1 MREVSVFFNKT
12 LAGKL
17 TEESAQSYVFEY
29 DKSYLANSDNP
40 SIAYEFPKIQTKF
53 RSNALFP
60 FFANILPEGKN
71 KYILCKMRKVDE
83 NDIFGLLVATVGA
96 DTIGAVSIKEVAQ

>member
-40 SIAYEFPKIQTKF
+40 SIAYEFPKTQTKF
-53 RSNALFP
+53 RSNALC
-60 FFANILPEGKN
+60 ARCEKLTKT
-71 KYILCKMRKVDE
+71 
-83 NDIFGLLVATVGA
+83 IFSGCSLQLSVRIQSG
-96 DTIGAVSIKEVAQ
+96 QCL

>member
-40 SIAYEFPKIQTKF
+40 SIAYEFPKTQTKF

-60 FFANILPEGKN
+60 FFCQSFAGRQKQE
-71 KYILCKMRKVDE
+71 Y
-83 NDIFGLLVATVGA
+83 LVQDAK
-96 DTIGAVSIKEVAQ
+96 S

>member
-1 MREVSVFFNKT
+1 MVGIV
-12 LAGKL
+12 A
-17 TEESAQSYVFEY
+17 
-29 DKSYLANSDNP
+29 
-40 SIAYEFPKIQTKF
+40 
-53 RSNALFP
+53 
-60 FFANILPEGKN
+60 KN

>member
-40 SIAYEFPKIQTKF
+40 SIAYEFPKTQTKF

-71 KYILCKMRKVDE
+71 GVP
-83 NDIFGLLVATVGA
+83 
-96 DTIGAVSIKEVAQ
+96 

>member
-29 DKSYLANSDNP
+29 DKAYLASSGNP
-40 SIAYEFPKIQTKF
+40 SIAYEFPKTQTRF
-53 RSNALFP
+53 HSNTLFP
-60 FFANILPEGKN
+60 FFANLLPEGKN
-71 KYILCKMRKVDE
+71 KGILCRTRKIDE
-83 NDIFGLLVATVGA
+83 NDIFGLLIATAGA
-96 DTIGAVSIKEVAQ
+96 DTIGAVSVKEVAQ

>member
-40 SIAYEFPKIQTKF
+40 SIAYEFPKTQTKF

-60 FFANILPEGKN
+60 FFANLLPEGKN
-71 KYILCKMRKVDE
+71 KSILCKMRKVDE
-83 NDIFGLLVATVGA
+83 NDIFGVLVATVGA

>member
-40 SIAYEFPKIQTKF
+40 SIAYEFPKTQTKF

-60 FFANILPEGKN
+60 FFANLLPETRVFCAGCEKLT
-71 KYILCKMRKVDE
+71 KT
-83 NDIFGLLVATVGA
+83 IFSGCSLQLSVRIQSG
-96 DTIGAVSIKEVAQ
+96 QCL